1 MLSSYTKLSWR
12 RLKVMGKAFSAVTV
26 INAFATGKGGAIGIN
41 LRVNAKVKLTDEG
54 ISGEIFIRGEK
65 FEDFSLVKAV
75 TETIRNKFGLDFGVK
90 VKIDSEIPIG
100 KGLKSSSA
108 VANALTEAIL
118 EELKIELPNIEVV
131 KLGVEAAK
139 RASVTLTGAFDDACA
154 SYFGGLCLTDNLKL
168 ELLKR
173 EEVEKI
179 PVVLLIP
186 KETVLTS
193 SLRGRNF
200 RVLSPYIEEAFK
212 LALRGEWKKA
222 LVLNGLMYGPFLGYN
237 LEPIV
242 KALGIEA
249 VAGLSGKGPAMF
261 AITEEPEKIVEI
273 WKDYG
278 EVLTTTLR

>member
-1 MLSSYTKLSWR
+1 MPWR
-12 RLKVMGKAFSAVTV
+12 RLKVRDKALSAITV
-26 INAFATGKGGAIGIN
+26 INAFATGKGGAIGID
-41 LRVNAKVKLTDEG
+41 LKVSVRVKLTDEG
-54 ISGEIFIRGEK
+54 VSGGISVRGEK
-65 FEDFSLVKAV
+65 FEDFSLVEAV
-75 TETIRNKFGLDFGVK
+75 VETIKDRFGLDFGVK
-90 VKIDSEIPIG
+90 VEIDSEIPVG

-108 VANALTEAIL
+108 VANALTKAIL
-118 EELKIELPNIEVV
+118 KELKIELPDIEVV
-131 KLGVEAAK
+131 KLGVEASK
-139 RASVTLTGAFDDACA
+139 RAGVTLTGAFDDACA

-186 KETVLTS
+186 QETVLTS

-200 RVLSPYIEEAFK
+200 KVLAPYVEEAFK

-222 LVLNGLMYGPFLGYN
+222 LVLNGLIYGSFLGYN

-242 KALGIEA
+242 KALRVEA

-261 AITEEPEKIVEI
+261 AITEEPEKIVET
-273 WKDYG
+273 WRDYG

>member
-1 MLSSYTKLSWR
+1 MLSLCVGR
-12 RLKVMGKAFSAVTV
+12 RLKVKGEAFSAVTV
-26 INAFATGKGGAIGIN
+26 INAFATGKGGAIGID
-41 LRVNAKVKLTDEG
+41 LRVSVGVKLTGEG
-54 ISGEIFIRGEK
+54 VSGEIFVRGKK
-65 FEDFSLVKAV
+65 FGDFSLVKAV
-75 TETIRNKFGLDFGVK
+75 VETIKNKFSLDFGVK
-90 VKIDSEIPIG
+90 VEIDSEIPAG

-108 VANALTEAIL
+108 VANALTKAIL
-118 EELKIELPNIEVV
+118 EELKIELPEIEIV

-173 EEVEKI
+173 EKVEKL

-186 KETVLTS
+186 KETLLTS

-200 RVLSPYIEEAFK
+200 KVLAPYVGEAFK

-222 LVLNGLMYGPFLGYN
+222 LVLNGLIYGSFLGYN
-237 LEPIV
+237 LEPIAE
-242 KALGIEA
+242 ALRAGV

-261 AITEEPEKIVEI
+261 AITEEPEKIVEV
-273 WKDYG
+273 WENYG

>member
-1 MLSSYTKLSWR
+1 MK
-12 RLKVMGKAFSAVTV
+12 GEAFSAVTV
-26 INAFATGKGGAIGIN
+26 INAFATGKGGAIGID
-41 LRVNAKVKLTDEG
+41 LRVSVGVKLTGEG
-54 ISGEIFIRGEK
+54 VSGEIFVRGKK
-65 FEDFSLVKAV
+65 FGDFSLVKAV
-75 TETIRNKFGLDFGVK
+75 VETIKNKFSLDFGVK
-90 VKIDSEIPIG
+90 VEIDSEIPAG

-108 VANALTEAIL
+108 VANALTKAIL
-118 EELKIELPNIEVV
+118 EELKIELPEIEIV

-173 EEVEKI
+173 EKVEKL

-186 KETVLTS
+186 KETLLTS

-200 RVLSPYIEEAFK
+200 KVLAPYVGEAFK

-222 LVLNGLMYGPFLGYN
+222 LVLNGLIYGSFLGYN
-237 LEPIV
+237 LEPIAE
-242 KALGIEA
+242 ALRAGV

-261 AITEEPEKIVEI
+261 AITEEPEKIVEV
-273 WKDYG
+273 WENYG

>member
-1 MLSSYTKLSWR
+1 
-12 RLKVMGKAFSAVTV
+12 MGKAFSAVTV

>member
-1 MLSSYTKLSWR
+1 MLSSCVGR
-12 RLKVMGKAFSAVTV
+12 RLKVKGEAFSAVTV
-26 INAFATGKGGAIGIN
+26 INAFATGKGGAIGID
-41 LRVNAKVKLTDEG
+41 LRVSVGVKLTGEG
-54 ISGEIFIRGEK
+54 VSGEIFVRREK
-65 FEDFSLVKAV
+65 FGDFSLVKAV
-75 TETIRNKFGLDFGVK
+75 VETIKNKFSLDFGVK
-90 VKIDSEIPIG
+90 VEIDSEIPAG

-108 VANALTEAIL
+108 VANALTKAIL
-118 EELKIELPNIEVV
+118 EELKIELPEIEIV

-139 RASVTLTGAFDDACA
+139 RAGVTLTGAFDDACA

-168 ELLKR
+168 ELLRR

-186 KETVLTS
+186 QETLLTS
-193 SLRGRNF
+193 SLKNKNF
-200 RVLSPYIEEAFK
+200 KVLAPYVEEVFK

-222 LVLNGLMYGPFLGYN
+222 LVLNGLIYGSFLGYN
-237 LEPIV
+237 LEPIAE
-242 KALGIEA
+242 ALRAGV

-273 WKDYG
+273 WRDYG